1 MRIGERLLS
10 YGAAYIIA
18 EAGVNHNGDLALAHA
33 LVDAAA
39 DSRADAVKFQTWQTD
54 SICAPGAAMAD
65 YQAIDGGA
73 DQYAML
79 KRLELPFA
87 WHQELRDHARE
98 RGIDF
103 LSTPD
108 DVESARFLASLGVDV
123 IKVGSAELTN
133 MLHLREIGAL
143 GLPVILSTGMASIDQ
158 VRRGIDVVRSAGAA
172 DVAVLH
178 CVSAYPA
185 PEAAMNLA
193 AIRTL
198 RTELDVTVGL
208 SDHTE
213 GSVAAVVAV
222 GVGIAILEK
231 HITLDR
237 ALPGP
242 DQRASADPVEFA
254 ALCAAVRRAETM
266 LGTGEKRVMESERDT
281 LRAVRR
287 VLVYRKSLPAGTRLT
302 AEDVTGLRTGQAGIG
317 VDQADRWVGRV
328 LARGVTQHSLV
339 MDDDVVV

>member
-1 MRIGERLLS
+1 MRIGHRSIEH
-10 YGAAYIIA
+10 GAAYIIA
-18 EAGVNHNGDLALAHA
+18 EAGVNHNGDLGAAHA

-39 DSRADAVKFQTWQTD
+39 DSGADGVKFQTWLTD
-54 SICAPGAAMAD
+54 LICAPGATTAD
-65 YQAIDGGA
+65 YQAESNGA

-87 WHQELRDHARE
+87 WHEELRDHASD

-108 DVESARFLASLGVDV
+108 DRESARFLASLGVGAL
-123 IKVGSAELTN
+123 KVGSAELTN

-143 GLPVILSTGMASIDQ
+143 GLPVILSTGMASLDQ
-158 VRRGIDVVRSAGAA
+158 VRRGVAAVRLAGAP

-185 PEAAMNLA
+185 PEADMNLS
-193 AIRTL
+193 AIRAL
-198 RTELDVTVGL
+198 RTELNVTVGL

-213 GSVAAVVAV
+213 GSLAAVVAV

-237 ALPGP
+237 TLPGP
-242 DQRASADPVEFA
+242 DQRASATPAEFA
-254 ALCAAVRRAETM
+254 ALCTAVRRAETM
-266 LGTGEKRVMESERDT
+266 LGTGEKRVMDSERDT

-287 VLVYRKSLPAGTRLT
+287 ILMYTASLSAGTRL
-302 AEDVTGLRTGQAGIG
+302 AREHLTGLRTGRPGIG
-317 VDQADRWVGRV
+317 VDQADQWIGRV
-328 LARGVTQHSLV
+328 LTRDVTGRSPV
-339 MDDDVVV
+339 ADGDAVI